1 MCAEKL
7 SSVLGAKKG
16 MVAQRSSRTKS
27 QQEEALTLEA
37 PSATREAHRKFTGC
51 CTVQEA
57 ETEIETEAK
66 TETRKESTFQAKCR
80 NQGQAESKL
89 RRSRAKSLGKA
100 TGVTTSGDSYFSGQ
114 N

>member
-51 CTVQEA
+51 CKRQ
-57 ETEIETEAK
+57 K
-66 TETRKESTFQAKCR
+66 QKQKQRQRHKDRDKER
-80 NQGQAESKL
+80 E
-89 RRSRAKSLGKA
+89 
-100 TGVTTSGDSYFSGQ
+100 YFSGKVQ
-114 N
+114 KPGTSRVQT